1 MSVAKED
8 AGSLISIHAAREGG
22 DFTEFNIVRVLGI
35 SIHAAREG
43 GDRQQGLKLPDS
55 MISIHAARE
64 GGDSLTASPSL
75 STANFNPRRP

>member
-1 MSVAKED
+1 MK
-8 AGSLISIHAAREGG
+8 AATEG
-22 DFTEFNIVRVLGI
+22 TEILPMRQRI

-64 GGDSLTASPSL
+64 GGDYGIVSARNIL
-75 STANFNPRRP
+75 SISIHAAREGGDIQAMQAG